1 VRHPHFHTLAHTHT
15 QSTEH
20 AEAAYCMHAH
30 TRNVCLAPCSMR
42 HPQCDPSV
50 CIHSN
55 CAIIHL
61 HLNLIIVMI

>member
-1 VRHPHFHTLAHTHT
+1 MRHQHFHTPAHTHT

-30 TRNVCLAPCSMR
+30 TRNVCLAPCSMG
-42 HPQCDPSV
+42 HSQCT
-50 CIHSN
+50 HSN
-55 CAIIHL
+55 CAIILL